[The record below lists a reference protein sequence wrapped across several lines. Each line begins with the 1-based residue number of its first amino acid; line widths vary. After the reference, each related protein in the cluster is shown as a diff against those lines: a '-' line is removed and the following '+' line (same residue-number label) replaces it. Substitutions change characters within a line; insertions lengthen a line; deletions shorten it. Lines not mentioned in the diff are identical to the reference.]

1 MKRPAPE
8 NPTSPPETTTA
19 SGGSLHRSGAVA
31 RMLQMPVA
39 TLRVWERRYGLSQPQ
54 RSASGQ
60 RLYSADEVR
69 RLALLKQLTDRGHA
83 IGQLAGLSMAQLQQ
97 VASTHASVL
106 AEHHSMPA
114 PAPAGPAPAS
124 RRWQLAVVGSGL
136 GARLQPQWLAG
147 RAAVPVAVLGPYATL
162 AQAQA
167 ALAGQAVDAWLLEA
181 PRLHPGWLAEQQA
194 ACPALRE
201 APCAVLYRYAAD
213 ATCQALAEAGLALLR
228 EPQPDAVLGPWMA
241 GWLAS
246 LALRQ
251 AAAAGLAAPGPLPPG
266 PATPDAAEA
275 PLPAR
280 RWDDAALAEFAG
292 LSTTIACECPRHVA
306 ELLMQLSH
314 FEAYSAECADRGPSD
329 AQLHSYLRR
338 VAATARASFE
348 TALEQVALHEGLLPH
363 AIRPSGS
370 QVAEPRAAGP
380 SQGAG
385 SPPGG

>member
-1 MKRPAPE
+1 MKRPAPDQTTP
-8 NPTSPPETTTA
+8 PTETAPA

-106 AEHHSMPA
+106 ADHHSSPAPQPAA
-114 PAPAGPAPAS
+114 PAPATRP
-124 RRWQLAVVGSGL
+124 WQLAVVGSSL
-136 GARLQPQWLAG
+136 GARLQPPWLAG
-147 RAAVPVAVLGPYATL
+147 RAAVPVVVLGPYATL
-162 AQAQA
+162 ERAEA
-167 ALAGQAVDAWLLEA
+167 ALAGQVVDAWLLEA

-194 ACPALRE
+194 ACPALRD

-213 ATCQALAEAGLALLR
+213 ATCQALTEAGLSLLR
-228 EPQPDAVLGPWMA
+228 EPQPDAVLGTWLS

-251 AAAAGLAAPGPLPPG
+251 AAAAGLGAAGAHPAGPAAP
-266 PATPDAAEA
+266 DASEA

-348 TALEQVALHEGLLPH
+348 TALEQVALHEGLLP
-363 AIRPSGS
+363 RPP
-370 QVAEPRAAGP
+370 APAGP
-380 SQGAG
+380 QG
-385 SPPGG
+385 

>member
-1 MKRPAPE
+1 MKRPAPD
-8 NPTSPPETTTA
+8 PTPPAPSPA
-19 SGGSLHRSGAVA
+19 SSGGGSLHRSGAVA

-106 AEHHSMPA
+106 AEQRSAPIPA
-114 PAPAGPAPAS
+114 PLAATPRTAA
-124 RRWQLAVVGSGL
+124 RRWQLAVVGPAL
-136 GARLQPQWLAG
+136 AARLQAQMASTRWPLAVNL
-147 RAAVPVAVLGPYATL
+147 RGPFASL

-167 ALAGQAVDAWLLEA
+167 AVAAEPVDAWLLEV

-194 ACPALRE
+194 ACPALRG

-213 ATCQALAEAGLALLR
+213 ATCQALADTGLALLR
-228 EPQPDAVLGPWMA
+228 EPQPDAVLGPWLA

-246 LALRQ
+246 QALREAEQ
-251 AAAAGLAAPGPLPPG
+251 AALTAAPALDLPAAPGPAGLP
-266 PATPDAAEA
+266 A
-275 PLPAR
+275 PQAPIPAR
-280 RWDDAALAEFAG
+280 RWTDAALAEFAG

-329 AQLHSYLRR
+329 AQLHTYLQR
-338 VAATARASFE
+338 VAASARASFE
-348 TALEQVALHEGLLPH
+348 TALEQVALHEGLLP
-363 AIRPSGS
+363 AP
-370 QVAEPRAAGP
+370 PAASAG
-380 SQGAG
+380 QG
-385 SPPGG
+385 